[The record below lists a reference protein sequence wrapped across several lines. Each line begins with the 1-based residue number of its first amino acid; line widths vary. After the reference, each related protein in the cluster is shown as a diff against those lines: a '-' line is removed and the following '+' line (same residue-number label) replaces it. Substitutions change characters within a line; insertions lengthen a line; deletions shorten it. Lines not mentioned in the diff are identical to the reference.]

1 MNGRIRV
8 VGIGG
13 SLADAHASP
22 EKSAVRAA
30 TIDRRGRVA
39 IRDVPEPR
47 LGRRE
52 VRIAVDTSGVGS
64 WDAEMRP
71 EGKDPF
77 VVPGTDGAGVVTEKG
92 AAVRRLRVGQR
103 VYSYSYQNP
112 KGGFHAESVVVV
124 EKKVARLPRGFDLR
138 SAGAIATTALTAL
151 QGVDDALNVKRG
163 ENIIVHGA
171 SGGVGTLAVQ
181 FAKWRGAR
189 VIATASGRDG
199 LALVRRLGADFAVD
213 GKRGNLAEAARRFAP
228 DGVEA
233 VLAFVG
239 GKSLAACLD
248 ALKPRGGRL
257 AYPNGVEPVPRRRK
271 GVRFVSYDGVPGVR
285 EFQRLN
291 RAVEGSKLK
300 VPTAKEYPLARAAA
314 AYAHAAKGHV
324 AGKVVLK
331 IRSKRRPGAAKRP
344 G

>member
-1 MNGRIRV
+1 MKRRIR
-8 VGIGG
+8 
-13 SLADAHASP
+13 
-22 EKSAVRAA
+22 AV

-39 IRDVPEPR
+39 VRDVPEPP

-71 EGKDPF
+71 EGRDRF
-77 VVPGTDGAGVVTEKG
+77 IVPGTDGAGVVRERG
-92 AAVRRLRVGQR
+92 PAVRRFRVGDR

-112 KGGFHAESVVVV
+112 KGGFHAESVAVV
-124 EKKVARLPRGFDLR
+124 ENKVAPAPRGLDFR
-138 SAGAIATTALTAL
+138 RAGAIATTGLTAL
-151 QGVDDALNVKRG
+151 QGVDALKLKRG
-163 ENIIVHGA
+163 ESVIVHGA
-171 SGGVGTLAVQ
+171 SGGVGTLALQ

-189 VIATASGRDG
+189 VLATASGRDG
-199 LALVRRLGADFAVD
+199 LALVRRLGADAAVD
-213 GKRGNLAEAARRFAP
+213 GKHGNLTAAARRFAP
-228 DGVEA
+228 DGVDA

-239 GKSLAACLD
+239 GRSLAACLD
-248 ALKPRGGRL
+248 ALKRRGGRL
-257 AYPNGVEPVPRRRK
+257 AYPNGVEPVPRKRK
-271 GVRFVSYDGVPGVR
+271 GVKLIAYDGVPGRR

-300 VPTAKEYPLARAAA
+300 VPIAKEYPLARATA
-314 AYAHAAKGHV
+314 AYEHAARGHV

-331 IRSKRRPGAAKRP
+331 IRSKRRSIAAKRP